1 MYKKDFYIAVAE
13 KHYRKTLGHFEKV
26 SGYGEVLRTRKGREI
41 EFGFDKRSGGWYITE
56 ISTGMGLGCV
66 YETRMKAL
74 ASLTADMLNKV
85 EIALNTDTA
94 KAVSRNLMEYKA
106 KCA

>member
-13 KHYRKTLGHFEKV
+13 KNDRKALSHFEKV

-41 EFGFDKRSGGWYITE
+41 EFGFDKRNGGWYITE

-74 ASLTADMLNKV
+74 VSLTADMRSKV
-85 EIALNTDTA
+85 ETVLNTDTA

>member
-13 KHYRKTLGHFEKV
+13 KNNRKALGHFEKV

-41 EFGFDKRSGGWYITE
+41 EFGFDKRNGGWYITE
-56 ISTGMGLGCV
+56 NSTGMGLGCV

-85 EIALNTDTA
+85 ETALNTDTA

>member
-13 KHYRKTLGHFEKV
+13 KNDRKALSHFEKV

-41 EFGFDKRSGGWYITE
+41 EFGVDKRNGGWYITE

-74 ASLTADMLNKV
+74 ASLTADMLSKV
-85 EIALNTDTA
+85 ETVLNTDTA

>member
-13 KHYRKTLGHFEKV
+13 KNDRKALSHFEKV

-74 ASLTADMLNKV
+74 ASLTADMLSKV
-85 EIALNTDTA
+85 ETVLNTDTA

>member
-13 KHYRKTLGHFEKV
+13 KNDRKALGHFEKV

-85 EIALNTDTA
+85 EMALNTDTA

>member
-13 KHYRKTLGHFEKV
+13 KNDRKALGHFEKV

-41 EFGFDKRSGGWYITE
+41 EFGFDKRNGGWYITE

-74 ASLTADMLNKV
+74 ASLKEDMLNKV
-85 EIALNTDTA
+85 ETVLNTDTA

>member
-13 KHYRKTLGHFEKV
+13 KNDRKMLGHFEKV

-41 EFGFDKRSGGWYITE
+41 EFGFDKRNGGWYITE

-85 EIALNTDTA
+85 ETALNTDTA

>member
-1 MYKKDFYIAVAE
+1 MYKKDFHIAVAE
-13 KHYRKTLGHFEKV
+13 KNDRKALSHFEKV

-41 EFGFDKRSGGWYITE
+41 EFGFDKRNDGWYITE

-74 ASLTADMLNKV
+74 ASLTADMLSKV
-85 EIALNTDTA
+85 ETVLDTDTA